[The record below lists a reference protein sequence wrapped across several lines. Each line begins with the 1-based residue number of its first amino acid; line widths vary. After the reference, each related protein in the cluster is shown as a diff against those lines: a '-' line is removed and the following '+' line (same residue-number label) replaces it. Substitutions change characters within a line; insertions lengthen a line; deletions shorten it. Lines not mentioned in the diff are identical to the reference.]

1 MEKYISYVKSPLGY
15 IEIIANDEYLLEVNF
30 TNIIK
35 EISSNNITAETAKQL
50 NEYFN
55 YERMSFDMPF
65 KLDGT
70 SFQIKCWQQLLEI
83 PYGSTITYKE
93 QAQLIGHPKAYRAVG
108 QANGK
113 NKLVIIIPCHRVTGM
128 LDNLGGYSGGIHIKK
143 FLLEHEQVGLKR
155 KNFV

>member
-1 MEKYISYVKSPLGY
+1 MEKYISYVKFPLGY

-35 EISSNNITAETAKQL
+35 EIRSNNITAETAKQL

-55 YERMSFDMPF
+55 YERMSFDLPF

-113 NKLVIIIPCHRVTGM
+113 NKLVI
-128 LDNLGGYSGGIHIKK
+128 
-143 FLLEHEQVGLKR
+143 
-155 KNFV
+155 